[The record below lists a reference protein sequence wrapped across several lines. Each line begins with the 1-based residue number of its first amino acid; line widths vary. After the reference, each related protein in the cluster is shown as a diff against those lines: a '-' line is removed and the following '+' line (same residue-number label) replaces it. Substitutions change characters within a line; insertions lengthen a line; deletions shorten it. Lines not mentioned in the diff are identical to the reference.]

1 MGYFDAITSGSFK
14 TAPDGRQLFFPWGVI
29 GHGYVIPTDAEYHRL
44 RRQTKI
50 YTAVSLALIIA
61 VAMMQHFLWTL
72 GVGGVLMAAY
82 AAWAYVQ
89 MRRLQPT
96 DERLSY
102 RESLS
107 TQAFLHNKVVL
118 WAMEVV
124 SILYVV
130 TGLVI
135 LVVDPQSWL
144 IALGSVVFFGACA
157 VVFARMLMLRKRAA
171 A

>member
-14 TAPDGRQLFFPWGVI
+14 TMPDGRQLFFPWGVF
-29 GHGYVIPTDAEYHRL
+29 GRGYAIPTVAEYVRL
-44 RRQTKI
+44 RRQVKI
-50 YTAVSLALIIA
+50 NTAVSLVLIIA
-61 VAMMQHFLWTL
+61 VAAMQRYLWTL
-72 GVGGVLMAAY
+72 GVGGALMIAY

-89 MRRLQPT
+89 MHSLQPT
-96 DERLSY
+96 EERLSY

-107 TQAFLHNKVVL
+107 TQAILHNKAVL

-124 SILYVV
+124 SILYVA

-135 LVVDPQSWL
+135 LVVDPQSWF
-144 IALGSVVFFGACA
+144 IALASIVFFGACA
-157 VVFARMLMLRKRAA
+157 AVFARMLFLRKRAA